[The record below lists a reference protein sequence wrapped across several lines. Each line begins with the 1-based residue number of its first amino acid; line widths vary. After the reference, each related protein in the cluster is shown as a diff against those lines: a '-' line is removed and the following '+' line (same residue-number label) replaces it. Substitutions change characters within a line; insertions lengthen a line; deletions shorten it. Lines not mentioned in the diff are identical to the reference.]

1 MQQTQE
7 FVTRKVRER
16 LAGVHPGGI
25 TLEVLDGGVYQV
37 DKWWRVP
44 VQPSRWPERLS
55 DFYETLAEVTDELQ
69 AKDQV
74 DVLFFTG
81 SPLDEVEDE
90 ENALAAA

>member
-1 MQQTQE
+1 MEQTRE
-7 FVTRKVRER
+7 FVTRAVRER
-16 LAGVHPGGI
+16 LGRVHPGGV
-25 TLEVLDGGVYQV
+25 TLEVLDEGVYQV

-69 AKDQV
+69 EKDKV

-81 SPLDEVEDE
+81 SPIEDE
-90 ENALAAA
+90 EDALTAA